1 MRIDGWSAIGTPNQR
16 TPDDSAML
24 RLGCGVDAGFEWR
37 ASKAKANFAKHGVRF
52 EEALTVFADPLA
64 RIFDNPDHSVDESRE
79 IIVGH
84 STRHRLL
91 IVSFTQRGR
100 AVRIISARRATKRER
115 HDYEQGTVVH

>member
-1 MRIDGWSAIGTPNQR
+1 
-16 TPDDSAML
+16 ML
-24 RLGCGVDAGFEWR
+24 RLGCSVDAGFEWR
-37 ASKAKANFAKHGVRF
+37 ASKAEANFGKHGVRF

-64 RIFDNPDHSVDESRE
+64 RIFDDPDHSVDESRE

-100 AVRIISARRATKRER
+100 AVRIISARRATRREGNG
-115 HDYEQGTVVH
+115 YEQGTVVR